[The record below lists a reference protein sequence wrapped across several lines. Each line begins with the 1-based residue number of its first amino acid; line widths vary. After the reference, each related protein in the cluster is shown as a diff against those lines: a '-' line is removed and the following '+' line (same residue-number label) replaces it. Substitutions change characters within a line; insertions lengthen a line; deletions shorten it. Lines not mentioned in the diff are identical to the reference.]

1 MTIPT
6 AAYYLPLVFAVICS
20 LLLKYN
26 KTDSMSSEH
35 TKHKKKA
42 VHMFVYDFFLR
53 FFTMFALAGIHGIYM
68 DSPIVYTL
76 FNEKSSV
83 KYIIDIVPVI
93 IIPGN

>member
-6 AAYYLPLVFAVICS
+6 AAYFLPLVCAVICS

-26 KTDSMSSEH
+26 KTYSMSSEH

-42 VHMFVYDFFLR
+42 VQLFVYDFFLR
-53 FFTMFALAGIHGIYM
+53 FLLSIGAGIHGIYM

-76 FNEKSSV
+76 FYEKST
-83 KYIIDIVPVI
+83 I
-93 IIPGN
+93 

>member
-6 AAYYLPLVFAVICS
+6 AAYFLQLVYAVICS

-53 FFTMFALAGIHGIYM
+53 IFYYVRIGADTWNLYGFNYSIH
-68 DSPIVYTL
+68 PIQ
-76 FNEKSSV
+76 
-83 KYIIDIVPVI
+83 
-93 IIPGN
+93 

>member
-35 TKHKKKA
+35 KKKPYTCLCTTSSLG
-42 VHMFVYDFFLR
+42 FVIGGDTWNLYG
-53 FFTMFALAGIHGIYM
+53 FTYSIH
-68 DSPIVYTL
+68 PIQ
-76 FNEKSSV
+76 
-83 KYIIDIVPVI
+83 
-93 IIPGN
+93 

>member
-6 AAYYLPLVFAVICS
+6 AAYFLQLVYAVICS

-42 VHMFVYDFFLR
+42 VHMFVYDFSLG
-53 FFTMFALAGIHGIYM
+53 FALAWIHGI
-68 DSPIVYTL
+68 IWIHL
-76 FNEKSSV
+76 
-83 KYIIDIVPVI
+83 
-93 IIPGN
+93 

>member
-6 AAYYLPLVFAVICS
+6 AAYFLQLVCAVICS

-42 VHMFVYDFFLR
+42 VHMFVYDFSLR
-53 FFTMFALAGIHGIYM
+53 FCYVRIGGDTWNLYGFTYSIH
-68 DSPIVYTL
+68 PIQ
-76 FNEKSSV
+76 
-83 KYIIDIVPVI
+83 
-93 IIPGN
+93 